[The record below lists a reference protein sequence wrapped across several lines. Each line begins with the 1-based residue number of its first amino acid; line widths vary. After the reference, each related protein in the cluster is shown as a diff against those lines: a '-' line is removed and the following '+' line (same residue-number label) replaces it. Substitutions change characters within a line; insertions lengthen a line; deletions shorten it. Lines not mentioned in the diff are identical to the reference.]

1 MLVNVDDALETFVV
15 ALIKKLFNPTV
26 LVTTYILLMSVIP
39 LALVPLTALSITLSP
54 ILTPLLTRLT
64 PITLL
69 PLVNEKGRLDAV
81 TLTLLTIGVES
92 NCVSP

>member
-39 LALVPLTALSITLSP
+39 LALVPTALRITRP
-54 ILTPLLTRLT
+54 TPLLTRLT

-69 PLVNEKGRLDAV
+69 PLVNEKEDLM
-81 TLTLLTIGVES
+81 LLHLHFLQLA
-92 NCVSP
+92 